1 MSASS
6 TPRLGMRSHVLTE
19 MLPGKQFVSPSTR
32 AKVVQV
38 AHQPLLNSCPSND
51 DDLEKRQRR
60 RSRVID
66 LHMSGLDGSL
76 LDSPARSGTG
86 TPAAVPKLS
95 NSEISEHYSTCIKLS
110 TENKITTKNAFGLH
124 LIDYMSEILRQK
136 ETELTNFKVAA
147 GTLDASTKIY
157 SVRVDAVHADTY
169 RVLGGLGSDMK
180 QADEKEPEDG
190 EENSTD
196 PEVPKKVVKK
206 KNPNKK
212 TVEQNLNNI
221 NSAESERKCE
231 VDPMFQ
237 KMASSFD
244 ETSTAG
250 VFLSVL
256 FSEDCSSE
264 LRFPSDVVV
273 LSSGTPCQ
281 PPPPAQVPASPFTA
295 ALQQAQEKSSICPS
309 LEDFS
314 FTNWSDKAHDQNI
327 TQMLEKYKSSNHVF
341 DINAEPEPEC
351 EPADG
356 GDDFDADAYEDGPE
370 ECGDGDRQGEHRSG
384 CMMDKG
390 RGRDVIP
397 IGEGDIGTMCLQLS
411 SQPGEYSYFS
421 PRTMSMWA
429 GPGHWRFKPRHK
441 QHCLRLCSNEI
452 RREFMVSGNSLE
464 DHEPDKENKKRKPK
478 KAFEL
483 NFNEDVNFEIY
494 FRKTRAATTN
504 TKSALDTL
512 NKKTTLPAD
521 FHYEPDCLAKLS
533 YKPSNTANALLVEPL
548 WRPSKN
554 SSPKVIV
561 CVSQSCETSVS
572 VHVTEYPNIWSSE
585 RALVFLKSG
594 ILSKLTKK
602 RISGDNLEEIG
613 DYNYDNPNDTANFC
627 PDIEVEDD
635 EEPAGFVGPDG
646 TFEMTCHPGG
656 GSISLPAETNGAD
669 ITTYGEDNLVAE
681 PHKVNKIEINYAK
694 TAKKMDMKKL
704 KHTMWNLLT
713 DQLNKS
719 AEAREGDESA
729 AVNGMKAFS
738 QTTKSLLQRLPSNM
752 AQNLSVPLAFAA
764 LLHLANEKQE
774 KEAIKASETRVT
786 ALQREV
792 GGVEDIMT
800 KNMERIVER
809 IRDRGERLD
818 HLMSKSEDLQADGQ
832 GAVTVGETRV
842 KTLQSEVDGV
852 KEIMTKNVERILE
865 RGERLDDL
873 MGKTEDLQADA
884 QHFKHTSTKV
894 ARSYWWKNVKLIICI
909 VVVVVI
915 IILIIILLATGV
927 IPTSSSKPSP

>member
-60 RSRVID
+60 RSKVID

-295 ALQQAQEKSSICPS
+295 GLQQAQEKSSICPS

-314 FTNWSDKAHDQNI
+314 FTNWSDKAHNQNI

-341 DINAEPEPEC
+341 DINAEPELEC

-441 QHCLRLCSNEI
+441 Q
-452 RREFMVSGNSLE
+452 

-533 YKPSNTANALLVEPL
+533 YKPSNT
-548 WRPSKN
+548 
-554 SSPKVIV
+554 
-561 CVSQSCETSVS
+561 
-572 VHVTEYPNIWSSE
+572 
-585 RALVFLKSG
+585 
-594 ILSKLTKK
+594 LSKLTKM
-602 RISGDNLEEIG
+602 RISGENLEEIG

-764 LLHLANEKQE
+764 LLHLANEKNLE
-774 KEAIKASETRVT
+774 LLK
-786 ALQREV
+786 
-792 GGVEDIMT
+792 
-800 KNMERIVER
+800 
-809 IRDRGERLD
+809 
-818 HLMSKSEDLQADGQ
+818 
-832 GAVTVGETRV
+832 
-842 KTLQSEVDGV
+842 VDD
-852 KEIMTKNVERILE
+852 MC
-865 RGERLDDL
+865 D
-873 MGKTEDLQADA
+873 
-884 QHFKHTSTKV
+884 
-894 ARSYWWKNVKLIICI
+894 
-909 VVVVVI
+909 I
-915 IILIIILLATGV
+915 IIQQGQ
-927 IPTSSSKPSP
+927 

>member
-60 RSRVID
+60 RSKVID

-295 ALQQAQEKSSICPS
+295 GLQQAQEKSSICPS

-314 FTNWSDKAHDQNI
+314 FTNWSDKAHNQNI

-429 GPGHWRFKPRHK
+429 GPGHWRFK
-441 QHCLRLCSNEI
+441 
-452 RREFMVSGNSLE
+452 
-464 DHEPDKENKKRKPK
+464 
-478 KAFEL
+478 
-483 NFNEDVNFEIY
+483 
-494 FRKTRAATTN
+494 
-504 TKSALDTL
+504 
-512 NKKTTLPAD
+512 
-521 FHYEPDCLAKLS
+521 
-533 YKPSNTANALLVEPL
+533 
-548 WRPSKN
+548 
-554 SSPKVIV
+554 
-561 CVSQSCETSVS
+561 
-572 VHVTEYPNIWSSE
+572 
-585 RALVFLKSG
+585 
-594 ILSKLTKK
+594 LSKLTKM
-602 RISGDNLEEIG
+602 RISGENLEEIG

-764 LLHLANEKQE
+764 LLHLANEKNLELLKVDDMCDIIIQQGQSPE
-774 KEAIKASETRVT
+774 VF
-786 ALQREV
+786 AL
-792 GGVEDIMT
+792 
-800 KNMERIVER
+800 
-809 IRDRGERLD
+809 
-818 HLMSKSEDLQADGQ
+818 H
-832 GAVTVGETRV
+832 
-842 KTLQSEVDGV
+842 
-852 KEIMTKNVERILE
+852 
-865 RGERLDDL
+865 
-873 MGKTEDLQADA
+873 
-884 QHFKHTSTKV
+884 
-894 ARSYWWKNVKLIICI
+894 WWNSLLIISGKQFQ
-909 VVVVVI
+909 
-915 IILIIILLATGV
+915 LR
-927 IPTSSSKPSP
+927 PSSPSLPANLPVL

>member
-60 RSRVID
+60 RSKVID

-180 QADEKEPEDG
+180 QADGSEKEPEDG

-295 ALQQAQEKSSICPS
+295 GLQQAQEKSSICPS

-314 FTNWSDKAHDQNI
+314 FTNWSDKAHN
-327 TQMLEKYKSSNHVF
+327 QMLEKYKSSNHVF

-429 GPGHWRFKPRHK
+429 GPGHWRFK
-441 QHCLRLCSNEI
+441 
-452 RREFMVSGNSLE
+452 
-464 DHEPDKENKKRKPK
+464 
-478 KAFEL
+478 
-483 NFNEDVNFEIY
+483 
-494 FRKTRAATTN
+494 
-504 TKSALDTL
+504 
-512 NKKTTLPAD
+512 
-521 FHYEPDCLAKLS
+521 
-533 YKPSNTANALLVEPL
+533 ANALLVEPL
-548 WRPSKN
+548 GRPSKN

-561 CVSQSCETSVS
+561 CVSQSCETSVVRITS
-572 VHVTEYPNIWSSE
+572 SNIWSSE

-594 ILSKLTKK
+594 IFLGDKMQEEKKCAIVPVSRPGISLSKLTKM
-602 RISGDNLEEIG
+602 RISGENLEEIG

-764 LLHLANEKQE
+764 LLHLANEKEQG
-774 KEAIKASETRVT
+774 AIK
-786 ALQREV
+786 
-792 GGVEDIMT
+792 
-800 KNMERIVER
+800 
-809 IRDRGERLD
+809 
-818 HLMSKSEDLQADGQ
+818 
-832 GAVTVGETRV
+832 VGESRV
-842 KTLQSEVDGV
+842 KTLQSEVNGV

-884 QHFKHTSTKV
+884 QHFKHTSTK
-894 ARSYWWKNVKLIICI
+894 RSELNMFPPLFI
-909 VVVVVI
+909 
-915 IILIIILLATGV
+915 
-927 IPTSSSKPSP
+927 